1 MIIMAIPVITP
12 QDMVA
17 DLDKK
22 IAWFDANPPRDKQT
36 GEMILDQRFI
46 AQVNMLKAMRNFIAS
61 KIDPDD

>member
-1 MIIMAIPVITP
+1 MEVITP
-12 QDMVA
+12 ADMIA

-22 IAWFDANPPRDKQT
+22 ITWFDANPPRDPKT
-36 GEMILDQRFI
+36 GNIILDPRFI